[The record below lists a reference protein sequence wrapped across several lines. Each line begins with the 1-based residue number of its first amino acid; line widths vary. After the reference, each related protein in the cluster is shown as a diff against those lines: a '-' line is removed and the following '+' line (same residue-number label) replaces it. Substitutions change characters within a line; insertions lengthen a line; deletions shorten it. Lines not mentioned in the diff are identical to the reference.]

1 MKQSMSD
8 ILILQERIKN
18 SILVGESDFREFKS
32 AWEGKPGNKKPRL
45 TKHICEDIAEAL
57 VAFANTDGGE
67 LLVGIEDDLTV
78 TGVPHSGEDILVM
91 LDSVRSHVFEGQFLP
106 LVYALRV
113 EVEKKNVLF
122 FQVDKGSEEVFQLRD
137 GRVVIRKDKRTVPA
151 SVRRLQFDRQ
161 EIVSREFDR
170 QWVDGAT
177 VNDLDIAL
185 INSTASQY
193 LSRLSLTVEK
203 FLQQVGLAEY
213 TIGGLRIRMAALL
226 LFAKDIQKWHPRS
239 QVRILRIA
247 GDKLLSGTAYN
258 VISDETVQGNILE
271 LVIAAWER
279 LQTYIAQSNGLNA
292 AGKFELKYIYPSEAC
307 QEALVNAI
315 FHRDYS
321 TGNGIEIF
329 FYDDRMEVKSPGA
342 LLSTLSVDDLYA
354 LENRHDSRNVRIAQ
368 ILKLTQSVR
377 ELGEGMKR
385 IFTVL
390 ETSGFPRPLLY
401 SNTNWFSITLFK
413 KPPM

>member
-1 MKQSMSD
+1 MSD

-45 TKHICEDIAEAL
+45 TKHICADIAEGL

-67 LLVGIEDDLTV
+67 LLVGIEDDLTL
-78 TGVPHSGEDILVM
+78 TGVPHSEEDIAAM
-91 LDSVRSHVFEGQFLP
+91 LDAVRSHVFEGQFLP
-106 LVYALRV
+106 VVYALRV
-113 EVEKKNVLF
+113 EIEGKNILF

-137 GRVVIRKDKRTVPA
+137 GRVVIRKDMRTVPA

-170 QWVDGAT
+170 QWVDGAA
-177 VNDLDIAL
+177 VSDLDIVL

-193 LSRLSLTVEK
+193 LSRLSLTIEK

-213 TIGGLRIRMAALL
+213 TAGGLRLRMAALL
-226 LFAKDIQKWHPRS
+226 LFAKDIQKWHPRC
-239 QVRILRIA
+239 QVRIMRVA
-247 GDKLLSGTAYN
+247 GTKLLAGTSYN

-279 LQTYIAQSNGLNA
+279 LQPYIAQSNGLNV
-292 AGKFELKYIYPSEAC
+292 AGKFEPRLTYPSEAC

-321 TGNGIEIF
+321 TSNGIEIF
-329 FYDDRMEVKSPGA
+329 FFDDRMEVKSPGA

-354 LENRHDSRNVRIAQ
+354 LDNRHDSRNVRIAQ
-368 ILKLTQSVR
+368 ILKLTHSVR

-385 IFTVL
+385 IFTVM
-390 ETSGFPRPLLY
+390 EANGFPKPRLH
-401 SNTNWFSITLFK
+401 SNTNWFSIIFFK
-413 KPPM
+413 KPTI